1 MKPAATTHV
10 DHNYQGRALLLLVAV
25 VLMVVGGLMW
35 EIANSPWM
43 PWIVGSIA
51 VTIIVVFAGVPVTA
65 VVAGTAAMAHPK
77 GRKIVMTV
85 VKEHA
90 ERRHQLRL
98 AAAAPPPQQLHL
110 HPPPGA
116 EYPVEGGRYRAD
128 S

>member
-10 DHNYQGRALLLLVAV
+10 EHNYQGKALLLLGAV

-35 EIANSPWM
+35 EIATSPWM

-51 VTIIVVFAGVPVTA
+51 IAIIVVFAGVPVTA
-65 VVAGTAAMAHPK
+65 VVAGAAAMAHPK
-77 GRKIVMTV
+77 ARKVVITVMR
-85 VKEHA
+85 EQA
-90 ERRHQLRL
+90 EKRHQLRL

-110 HPPPGA
+110 HPPPGT
-116 EYPVEGGRYRAD
+116 EFPVEGGRYRAD